1 VTRTAGPHS
10 LGRLVWALAVL
21 AVLCGVLAVP
31 AGAGTARDAD
41 PVLTIAS
48 VSPWVEADGEFQVRF
63 DPSTTVPAD
72 AQLTITIHQPL
83 DEDELRTAVQEVIDG
98 GSSGRVLQTPVTVA
112 LSALGDPAT
121 GASLSIP
128 IRSGRGE
135 RDRVLLP
142 NPGVHPV
149 DLVLTSPDG
158 PELWSQTVFL
168 NRLPQDTGSDGQTA
182 DASDGPEGPAPVRVT
197 MVLPVESPP
206 SVGTDGQATFGI
218 EDRSRLVSIASLL
231 EAVPDAPLTLSVRPN
246 TLDGLARTTEPWAA
260 ELLDALGT
268 DVGDDVVVQRPYAAV
283 DSGALVASGE
293 PGELERQIVI
303 GAGTVA
309 GRLARTASATSWTG
323 DETVTEEVLPLLAG
337 TGVRALLVPVE
348 QLQLPDGVSES
359 RAMTA
364 PVGLADG
371 DGVQALAYD
380 SVISQRLADGSTD
393 PAVRAHQSVSLMM
406 AAWFD
411 AAESTSSDELA
422 TAILLAP
429 STEASVLSSLSA
441 TLRSGG
447 PLAADAPA
455 GPLSTTPP
463 AADQPV
469 ARLVP
474 RTTPDLRAAVA
485 ATNETR
491 RQISAYRSM
500 TGDADP
506 DTVLWDE
513 LTNESMDATLD
524 AAERAALHAAVRG
537 AIAERVG
544 RIQPPP
550 ARRVLLTSDD
560 TDIPLRFRN
569 DLPYEVRLVMRARS
583 PRLQIDQPTTEIVLQ
598 PGANLIDLPVT
609 VQAPGESLLRIEL
622 SSPDGGITVPGP
634 DVPVRSTAISGVG
647 AALSI
652 VSILFLCGWWLRT
665 RRRNRR
671 DRARD
676 TGAHPSVEA
685 PKEPA
690 TADRLGEGG

>member
-1 VTRTAGPHS
+1 VLTRLTF
-10 LGRLVWALAVL
+10 ALAALTVL
-21 AVLCGVLAVP
+21 
-31 AGAGTARDAD
+31 GTAMASPSSSAVAGSAREPE

-48 VSPWVEADGEFQVRF
+48 VTPWVAADGEFQVRF

-83 DEDELRTAVQEVIDG
+83 DDDEELRSAVQEVIDG

-112 LSALGDPAT
+112 LSALGDPTT

-168 NRLPQDTGSDGQTA
+168 NRLPDGVAVDGQGDGDA
-182 DASDGPEGPAPVRVT
+182 DAPEPVRVT

-206 SVGTDGQATFGI
+206 AVGTDGRATFGI
-218 EDRSRLVSIASLL
+218 EDRSQLVSVSSLL
-231 EAVPDAPLTLSVRPN
+231 DAVPDAPLTLSVRPN
-246 TLDGLARTTEPWAA
+246 TLDGLARSSEPWAA
-260 ELLDALGT
+260 DLLEQL
-268 DVGDDVVVQRPYAAV
+268 GDDAGDTVVVQRPYAAV
-283 DSGALVASGE
+283 DSGGLVASGE
-293 PGELERQIVI
+293 PGELERQIVV
-303 GAGTVA
+303 GAGTLA
-309 GRLARTASATSWTG
+309 GRLGRSATSTSWTG
-323 DETVTEEVLPLLAG
+323 DATVTDEALGLLAG

-359 RAMTA
+359 TAMTA
-364 PVGLADG
+364 PVRLSDG

-380 SVISQRLADGSTD
+380 SAISQRLADGSTD

-411 AAESTSSDELA
+411 ADGSSSTEALA

-429 STEASVLSSLSA
+429 GTEAAVLASLSA

-447 PLAADAPA
+447 PLVADPAA
-455 GPLSTTPP
+455 GPLPEGAPT
-463 AADQPV
+463 ADQPV

-474 RTTPDLRAAVA
+474 RTTPDLRAAVG

-500 TGDADP
+500 TANADP

-513 LTNESMDATLD
+513 LTNESMASTLD
-524 AAERAALHAAVRG
+524 TGERMALHTAVRS
-537 AIAERVG
+537 AIAERVA
-544 RIQPPP
+544 RIEPPP
-550 ARRVLLTSDD
+550 SRRVLLTSDD

-569 DLPYEVRLVMRARS
+569 DLPYEVRLLMRARS
-583 PRLQIDQPTTEIVLQ
+583 PRLQIDQPATEIVLQ
-598 PGANLIDLPVT
+598 PGPNVIDLPVT

-622 SSPDGGITVPGP
+622 SSPDGGIIVPGP

-652 VSILFLCGWWLRT
+652 VSILFLLGWWLRT
-665 RRRNRR
+665 RRRHRR
-671 DRARD
+671 ERARD
-676 TGAHPSVEA
+676 AGAHPSLDTPVEPTA
-685 PKEPA
+685 
-690 TADRLGEGG
+690 ADRLGEGG

>member
-1 VTRTAGPHS
+1 MIRSA
-10 LGRLVWALAVL
+10 LARLMCALAALAVL
-21 AVLCGVLAVP
+21 GMATAPPSSSTV
-31 AGAGTARDAD
+31 AGSAPEPE

-48 VSPWVEADGEFQVRF
+48 VSPWVAADGEFQVRF
-63 DPSTTVPAD
+63 DPSTTVPPD

-83 DEDELRTAVQEVIDG
+83 DDDEELRSAVQEVIEG
-98 GSSGRVLQTPVTVA
+98 GSSGRVLQTPVTVS
-112 LSALGDPAT
+112 LSALGDPTT

-168 NRLPQDTGSDGQTA
+168 NRLPDGVAVDGRGTDDA
-182 DASDGPEGPAPVRVT
+182 DVPEPVRVT

-206 SVGTDGQATFGI
+206 AVGTDGSATFGI
-218 EDRSRLVSIASLL
+218 EDRSQLVSVSSLL
-231 EAVPDAPLTLSVRPN
+231 DAVPDAPLTLSVRPN
-246 TLDGLARTTEPWAA
+246 TLDGLARSSEPWAA
-260 ELLDALGT
+260 ELLEQL
-268 DVGDDVVVQRPYAAV
+268 GDDAGDTVVVQRPYAAV
-283 DSGALVASGE
+283 DSGGLVASGE
-293 PGELERQIVI
+293 PGELERQIVV

-309 GRLARTASATSWTG
+309 GRLGRSAASTSWTG
-323 DETVTEEVLPLLAG
+323 DDTVTDETLGLLSR

-364 PVGLADG
+364 PVGLSDG

-380 SVISQRLADGSTD
+380 SLISQRLADGSTD
-393 PAVRAHQSVSLMM
+393 PAVRAHQSVSLLM

-411 AAESTSSDELA
+411 AEDSSSTAELA

-429 STEASVLSSLSA
+429 GTEAAVLGSLSA

-447 PLAADAPA
+447 PLVADPATGPLPA
-455 GPLSTTPP
+455 GAPP
-463 AADQPV
+463 ADQPV

-474 RTTPDLRAAVA
+474 RTTPDLRAAVE

-500 TGDADP
+500 TANADP

-513 LTNESMDATLD
+513 LTNESMASTLD
-524 AAERAALHAAVRG
+524 AGERAALHASVRG
-537 AIAERVG
+537 AIAERVA
-544 RIQPPP
+544 RIEPPP
-550 ARRVLLTSDD
+550 SRRVLLTSDD

-569 DLPYEVRLVMRARS
+569 DLPYEVRLLMRARS
-583 PRLQIDQPTTEIVLQ
+583 PRLQIDQPATEIVLQ
-598 PGANLIDLPVT
+598 PGPNVIDLPVT

-652 VSILFLCGWWLRT
+652 VSILFLLGWWLRT
-665 RRRNRR
+665 RRRHRR
-671 DRARD
+671 ERARD
-676 TGAHPSVEA
+676 AGAHPSVDTPIETA
-685 PKEPA
+685 A
-690 TADRLGEGG
+690 ADRLGEGG